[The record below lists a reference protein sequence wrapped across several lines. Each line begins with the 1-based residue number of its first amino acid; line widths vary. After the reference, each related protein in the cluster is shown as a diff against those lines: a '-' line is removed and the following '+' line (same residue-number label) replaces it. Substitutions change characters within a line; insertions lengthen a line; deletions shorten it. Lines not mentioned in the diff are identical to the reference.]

1 MSQVTRVLRLPT
13 GLEAVQDGAPA
24 CLAGAEGEKQMMK
37 LSHAQFVAI
46 ICAANVSATFAQSPK
61 ELKTKPGTPVV
72 LVNLLNARPDCSA
85 NPGPVTLPV
94 VSGAPTN
101 GIVQLPGIALL
112 GRCRATPSYIYQIK
126 ISLDLTRS
134 RLTL

>member
-1 MSQVTRVLRLPT
+1 
-13 GLEAVQDGAPA
+13 
-24 CLAGAEGEKQMMK
+24 MMK

-46 ICAANVSATFAQSPK
+46 ICVATFSPTFAQSPK
-61 ELKTKPGTPVV
+61 ELKTRPGTPVV

-101 GIVQLPGIALL
+101 GIVQLQIIISNVSAAGNCPARKVPSNAVIYIPNKDFSGADAVQIDIVTSNEKRSLNYRITVQNL
-112 GRCRATPSYIYQIK
+112 GEQ
-126 ISLDLTRS
+126 L
-134 RLTL
+134 